1 MRFLKWLWS
10 WFGGPPAPAPEL
22 ISKAQSET
30 VRLCGFL
37 PAASTVGAIIGAM
50 TGQGVAVATALG
62 VATTICKA
70 VSAKPLVLASLGGGD
85 TKPVVI
91 VNGEVIEIEGDYVV

>member
-1 MRFLKWLWS
+1 MNFLKWLWS

-37 PAASTVGAIIGAM
+37 PTASTVGAIVGAM
-50 TGQGVAVATALG
+50 TGQGAAVATALG

-70 VSAKPLVLASLGGGD
+70 VSARPLGLVGDAKPI
-85 TKPVVI
+85 VVI
-91 VNGEVIEIEGDYVV
+91 DGIPIEIEGEFVKK

>member
-1 MRFLKWLWS
+1 MKFLKWLWS

-37 PAASTVGAIIGAM
+37 PAATTVGAIIGAM

-70 VSAKPLVLASLGGGD
+70 VSGARMQTLAGPA
-85 TKPVVI
+85 KPVVEI
-91 VNGEVIEIEGDYVV
+91 GGVVIEIEGEYVD